1 LAITPAIQENWE
13 KACKMLASELPL
25 ASFNTWIRP
34 LKLRAVNKDIMLV
47 EVSDPVVLMQVNGRY
62 KSMLE
67 AAVKQAF
74 GRDYIISPA
83 LSADIE
89 KQLSQISNTM
99 LNSKYTFDN
108 FIVGD
113 SNRFAYAASLAVA
126 EGPNDAYNPLF
137 IYGGVGLGKTHL
149 MNAIGNYILTQDP
162 TKRVLF
168 ISSETFTNDFITSL
182 ASKTGTAELRE
193 RLRSVDVLMVDDIQ
207 FFSKTVATQEEFF
220 HTFNHLRDAGKQI
233 ILSSD
238 RPPKEIPTI
247 EERLRSRFEWGLT
260 VDIRKPDLETRVAIL
275 RQKCIDEDIACAD
288 DVLEFIA
295 GRVSSNI
302 RELEGALNRLKAK
315 NQLIGGVIDLAF
327 AADTLEAILPDNSAR
342 SVNAPMIISA
352 IAEHYNVTVADLQ
365 SKKRSKEYALPRQ
378 IAMYLIREMTNLSTT
393 AIGKELGDRD
403 HTTVMHGCDKIAEAI
418 QNDATFRRSLDELKE
433 SIARG

>member
-1 LAITPAIQENWE
+1 
-13 KACKMLASELPL
+13 
-25 ASFNTWIRP
+25 
-34 LKLRAVNKDIMLV
+34 
-47 EVSDPVVLMQVNGRY
+47 
-62 KSMLE
+62 
-67 AAVKQAF
+67 
-74 GRDYIISPA
+74 
-83 LSADIE
+83 
-89 KQLSQISNTM
+89 
-99 LNSKYTFDN
+99 
-108 FIVGD
+108 
-113 SNRFAYAASLAVA
+113 
-126 EGPNDAYNPLF
+126 
-137 IYGGVGLGKTHL
+137 
-149 MNAIGNYILTQDP
+149 
-162 TKRVLF
+162 
-168 ISSETFTNDFITSL
+168 
-182 ASKTGTAELRE
+182 
-193 RLRSVDVLMVDDIQ
+193 
-207 FFSKTVATQEEFF
+207 
-220 HTFNHLRDAGKQI
+220 
-233 ILSSD
+233 
-238 RPPKEIPTI
+238 
-247 EERLRSRFEWGLT
+247 
-260 VDIRKPDLETRVAIL
+260 VAIL

-352 IAEHYNVTVADLQ
+352 IADHYNVTVADLQ